1 MALVLRTNGAPL
13 SGALFVSNPRKR
25 KSRPKRRN
33 GIALRTNRRNR
44 RNRRNRTNRRN
55 AALRA
60 MRNRKNRRN
69 RRNTMLL
76 NYHGNG
82 LALQR
87 NRRNRRNRRNAAHRR
102 NSYGAFQ
109 NKLTRPVE
117 NTLSKGGAVGKAAAQ
132 YVAPLVMGV
141 VVGGVHYGALYALS
155 KIPGADGLLE
165 KVKPVQFTLTGVA
178 AATALRFIPVGS
190 KQIRDQLAVGAL
202 LAGSAIDVYRMLS
215 NKMGDLGDL
224 YEDGFIEAGDLYEDG
239 FVEVGDGGMYDVVPL
254 SDGTAVDY
262 SGASMMDAAAAPVD
276 LSVDEGEAA
285 LSGAHSWINRFGLPV
300 YAPRRRAG
308 YSTMAGRPGHR
319 FGWLIQLVG
328 FGRFQKIASLP
339 PGKRVALIAQL
350 KQQAVSSVDGYS
362 GIALDMAG
370 LALDMN
376 GGHMGGMH
384 MNGGHMG
391 GLALDMNGSTLDFSG
406 ELSGLALDMN
416 GMGAVMHAGSTI

>member
-1 MALVLRTNGAPL
+1 T
-13 SGALFVSNPRKR
+13 
-25 KSRPKRRN
+25 
-33 GIALRTNRRNR
+33 
-44 RNRRNRTNRRN
+44 
-55 AALRA
+55 AA
-60 MRNRKNRRN
+60 K
-69 RRNTMLL
+69 
-76 NYHGNG
+76 
-82 LALQR
+82 
-87 NRRNRRNRRNAAHRR
+87 
-102 NSYGAFQ
+102 
-109 NKLTRPVE
+109 
-117 NTLSKGGAVGKAAAQ
+117 Q

-155 KIPGADGLLE
+155 KIPGADAVID

-178 AATALRFIPVGS
+178 AATALRFVPVGS

-202 LAGSAIDVYRMLS
+202 LAGSAIDVYRFLS
-215 NKMGDLGDL
+215 NKVGDLGDL

-254 SDGTAVDY
+254 SDGTTVDY
-262 SGASMMDAAAAPVD
+262 SGASMMDAAAAPAD

-285 LSGAHSWINRFGLPV
+285 LSGAHSWINRFGRPV
-300 YAPRRRAG
+300 YAVRRRAG

-350 KQQAVSSVDGYS
+350 KQQAISSVDGYS
-362 GIALDMAG
+362 GVALDMSGLALDMNGGHLGG

-391 GLALDMNGSTLDFSG
+391 GMHMNGGHMGALALDMSGSTLDFSG

-416 GMGAVMHAGSTI
+416 GMGAVMHAGSTV